1 MFDNV
6 KSGFRH
12 HLNKRHAEYIEN
24 PRTQHKHRAILFGI
38 LAGVLLAILTSVGI
52 FMATYGEKAAP
63 ATFLAGTEVSG
74 KSKVEMTKLAESLFD
89 KSELTLVNGDIVAHA
104 TLTELG
110 VTLEAEKTAEEVLK
124 TGNENNIFVKF
135 NPFLRKDN
143 DLIAK
148 IDEEVMQNYLNEK
161 FYDIST
167 PSSEPVVAYKDS
179 LQLFEV
185 VPGKTGQ
192 VISVETILPYVNDLL
207 SNPQKLIEKV
217 ELSEVEPVVSD
228 ENAGEARDYMNSR
241 LGLRLNMQHNGRTL
255 YFIDPWDIAAF
266 AVFTVNKETKKY
278 DVTFSDDK
286 IKNFVDQKLAPS
298 LSGSPVNEVLLVD
311 KDGNTL
317 MTITK
322 GKNGLA
328 PSNMDYL
335 IEQIKQALSDNV
347 ALNAEMD
354 LTETAYKTEKVVT
367 EDNRWI
373 EYNISTFTLT
383 LWDGNTALWST
394 NNTANGKA
402 STPTITGSFRVFIKY
417 SIQTMTGGTAGTG
430 DYYNIP
436 GVKWVTYWGPGGYAF
451 HTASWLNGQ
460 ERTNISHGCVNMYE
474 ADAKMV
480 YDYASIGTRVVVH
493 Y

>member
-1 MFDNV
+1 MFESV
-6 KSGFRH
+6 KSGYRH
-12 HLNKRHAEYIEN
+12 HLNKQHAEYIKN
-24 PRTQHKHRAILFGI
+24 PHTQHKHRAIFFGI
-38 LAGVLLAILTSVGI
+38 LTGILLAILTCVGI

-63 ATFLAGTEVSG
+63 ATFLANTEVTG
-74 KSKVEMTKLAESLFD
+74 KSKTELAKTAEELFS
-89 KSELTLVNGDIVAHA
+89 KAELTLVNGDIVAHA
-104 TLTELG
+104 MMNDLG
-110 VTLEAEKTAEEVLK
+110 VTLDAEKTAEEVLR
-124 TGNENNIFVKF
+124 TGNEHNIFVKF
-135 NPFLRKDN
+135 NPFLHKDN
-143 DLIAK
+143 NLVVN
-148 IDEEVMQNYLNEK
+148 IDQEIMQNYLNEK

-167 PSSEPVVAYKDS
+167 PQSEPVVAYKDN
-179 LQLFEV
+179 LRLFEV
-185 VPGKTGQ
+185 VPGKNGQ
-192 VISVETILPYVNDLL
+192 VISIETVEPLVQEAL

-217 ELSEVEPVVSD
+217 ELSEVAPIVSD
-228 ENAGEARDYMNSR
+228 ESAGEARDYMNSR

-266 AVFTVNKETKKY
+266 AVFTVNKETKKF
-278 DVTFSDDK
+278 DVTFSNDK
-286 IKNFVDQKLAPS
+286 IKNFIDQKLAPS
-298 LSGSPVNEVLLVD
+298 LSGAPVNEVLLVD

-322 GKNGLA
+322 GRNGSA

-347 ALNAEMD
+347 PLNAEMD
-354 LTETAYKTEKVVT
+354 LTETAYKTEKIVT

-383 LWDGNTALWST
+383 LWDGNRAIWST
-394 NNTANGKA
+394 NNTANGKG
-402 STPTITGSFRVFIKY
+402 STPTITGSFRVYLKY

-474 ADAKMV
+474 ADAKTV
-480 YDYASIGTRVVVH
+480 FDYASIGTRVVVH